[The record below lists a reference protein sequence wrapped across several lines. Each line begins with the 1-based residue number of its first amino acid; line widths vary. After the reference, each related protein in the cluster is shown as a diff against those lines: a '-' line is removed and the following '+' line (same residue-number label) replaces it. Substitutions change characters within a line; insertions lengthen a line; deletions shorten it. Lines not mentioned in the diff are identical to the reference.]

1 MSDIVI
7 DTICSV
13 CKKKLDIIQTDA
25 QEKKTPQGWTKEI
38 DLKHDLSNWNITN
51 PSDRITH
58 NAKRIKIHLPKNQ
71 YSAKGGVNEKF
82 VPRGLQPSN
91 RVELEYQLRVPD
103 TFNWVKGGKIGLGF
117 NINDGCGGKDWGNDK
132 NRQRNASY
140 RLMFRKS
147 GQVVGYVYLATD
159 QGRYREDDLNCPL
172 LKNQGRD
179 FIEAIGKKAPGAGL
193 DVFRYTKKKVY
204 LIPGKWN
211 DITMGATLNSKPDSN
226 DGSLYLEVNGTRL
239 ETGGICW
246 TANPDTNLFSQLQL
260 PNWMGGGNSSWASP
274 KSQWIKVRNIT
285 YRFV

>member
-13 CKKKLDIIQTDA
+13 CKKKLDLTNDKDKT
-25 QEKKTPQGWTKEI
+25 KKTPQDWEKEI
-38 DLKHDLSNWNITN
+38 ELEHDLSNWNISN

-58 NAKRIKIHLPKNQ
+58 NEKRIKVNLPKNQ
-71 YSAKGGVNEKF
+71 YSARGGVNEKF
-82 VPRGLQPSN
+82 IPQGLRPSN
-91 RVELEYQLRVPD
+91 RVELQYEIRVPD
-103 TFNWVKGGKIGLGF
+103 NFKWVKGGKIGLGI

-147 GQVVGYVYLATD
+147 GQVVSYVYLATD
-159 QGRYREDDLNCPL
+159 QGRYKEDDLECPL
-172 LKNQGRD
+172 LKNQGND
-179 FIEAIGKKAPGAGL
+179 FIEAIGKKVPGAGL
-193 DVFRYTKKKVY
+193 DVFRYTKNKVY

-211 DITMGATLNSKPDSN
+211 DIKMGATLNSGPNKN

-246 TANPDTNLFSQLQL
+246 TANPKDNLFSQLQM
-260 PNWMGGGNSSWASP
+260 PMWMGGSNDSWASP
-274 KSQWIKVRNIT
+274 TTQWIKLRNIT
-285 YRFV
+285 YRFM